1 MSRKSVQ
8 VIFESLALTK
18 FHFLINRYQQDPANQ
33 HICSYS
39 RCDHRSTHLA
49 VATYEEVW
57 PCVLQ
62 LHKANQN
69 KINTTTIITWYHSVS

>member
-49 VATYEEVW
+49 VATYEEV
-57 PCVLQ
+57 
-62 LHKANQN
+62 
-69 KINTTTIITWYHSVS
+69 